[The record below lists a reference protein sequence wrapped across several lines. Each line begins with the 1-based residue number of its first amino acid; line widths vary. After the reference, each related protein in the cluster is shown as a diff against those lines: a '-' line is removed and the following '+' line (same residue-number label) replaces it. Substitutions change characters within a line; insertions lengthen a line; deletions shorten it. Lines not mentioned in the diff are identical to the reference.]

1 MADVLT
7 PQRISERLGRL
18 SRELDALV
26 DMLES
31 AELDAAHKRAAA
43 DLAESKAFVNADGP
57 MDMRKHLARIAAGDA
72 ESDALVAEALV
83 RVLRQKIRAKQVSV
97 EVGRSMNAAL
107 RAELE
112 TLTHQGSGR

>member
-1 MADVLT
+1 MNDVLT

-26 DMLES
+26 DMLEA
-31 AELDAAHKRAAA
+31 AETDAAHKRAAA
-43 DLAESKAFVNADGP
+43 DLAESKAFVNADGA
-57 MDMRKHLARIAAGDA
+57 MTLRKHVARIAAGQA

-83 RVLRQKIRAKQVSV
+83 RVLRQKIRAKETSV
-97 EVGRSMNAAL
+97 DVGRSMGAAL
-107 RAELE
+107 RVELA